1 MHESNSLALGL
12 PKDFFSTR
20 DEAPRTI
27 IAYRFVVWLNS
38 EEVVVGFNTSP
49 VSRVAPDHKV
59 GGSAR
64 ILIFN
69 VAGALKAKRDIA
81 YLADGYGELVAEGE
95 ATAGP
100 GGTLL
105 FRMQSVNL
113 DKEGTNESKSGVLL
127 LDANLQDIAR
137 IDRFLEQTT
146 FVDHALVFQEGF
158 TLGQSRTYD
167 ILDGSP
173 PLQTNVGNRIGQ

>member
-1 MHESNSLALGL
+1 MPQAVHVKWQSLINGSRRKLTVRVTVFALACLLLGCSRVKTTAGPEPVPDAQIQLSALGL

-27 IAYRFVVWLNS
+27 IGYRFVVWLNS

-49 VSRVAPDHKV
+49 VSRVTPGHKV
-59 GGSAR
+59 DGSAR
-64 ILIFN
+64 LLTFN
-69 VAGALKAKRDIA
+69 VAGVLKAKRDIA
-81 YLADGYGELVAEGE
+81 YLADGYGEIVAEGE

-113 DKEGTNESKSGVLL
+113 DEESK
-127 LDANLQDIAR
+127 N
-137 IDRFLEQTT
+137 E
-146 FVDHALVFQEGF
+146 FQ
-158 TLGQSRTYD
+158 
-167 ILDGSP
+167 
-173 PLQTNVGNRIGQ
+173 IGRLAT